1 MPKDME
7 TLYLDTETTG
17 LHGLF
22 AGGSDEIVELAIVDD
37 RGEPVIHTL
46 VKPSLRS
53 SWPDAQRI
61 HGISPAEVAD
71 APTLVQL
78 LPEIRKAV
86 ASCRVV
92 IYNANFDIGFFPAD
106 VFASSS
112 VECAMLA
119 YAEHVG
125 EWNDYRGN
133 YRWHKLVTAAQ
144 ETGFA
149 DTVRWHRA
157 LGDALAARHV
167 WRAVMAAKW
176 GNNPE
181 YDVTTTPGALSI
193 HFLAT

>member
-1 MPKDME
+1 ME

-17 LHGLF
+17 LRGLF

-71 APTLVQL
+71 APTLMQL

-86 ASCRVV
+86 SGKAVV
-92 IYNANFDIGFFPAD
+92 IYNAGFDVQFFPAD
-106 VFASSS
+106 VFANSS

-119 YAEHVG
+119 YAEYDG
-125 EWNDYRGN
+125 EWSDRYGS

-149 DTVRWHRA
+149 ETVTWHRA

-167 WRAVMAAKW
+167 WRSVMAAKC